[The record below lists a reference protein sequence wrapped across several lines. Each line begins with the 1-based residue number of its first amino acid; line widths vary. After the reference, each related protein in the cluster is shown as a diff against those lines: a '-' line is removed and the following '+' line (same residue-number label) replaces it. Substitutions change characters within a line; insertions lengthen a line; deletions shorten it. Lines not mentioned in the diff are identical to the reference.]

1 MIKKNIKSMII
12 IFSALIIISANQLR
26 TILTHGGTVSF
37 RSQWELTLNVT
48 LRLILDSFFKS
59 FHAQGP
65 TCMTHLKHIIK
76 TNRVY
81 IFYKLN

>member
-1 MIKKNIKSMII
+1 MII
-12 IFSALIIISANQLR
+12 IFSALIIISAKPV
-26 TILTHGGTVSF
+26 THHPYTWWDCF
-37 RSQWELTLNVT
+37 IRSQWELTLNVT
-48 LRLILDSFFKS
+48 RRLILDSFFKS